1 MAGGLA
7 KYQLEYR
14 LGGGGMAEVF
24 IAHTLGAEGFS
35 RRVAI
40 KRVLGGFSD
49 NPAFA
54 KMFVEEARISSRLQ
68 HPNIVSVMDFDRDP
82 DGRLFLVMELVEG
95 KDLDGLMSFAL
106 LPFAVAIF
114 VTTEILRGL
123 GYAHDLPVTAGQQGG
138 MRGIIHRDVSPHNVL
153 LSWEGAV
160 KVSDFGIAKAR
171 SASEATA
178 SEFIKGKPA
187 YMSPEQ
193 ANGERLDGRSDLFAV
208 GIMLWEMLCGRRLFV
223 GEDTRTTL
231 AAVLF
236 GQIPRPRAVR
246 PDVPK
251 DLERVCMKLLE
262 RDMPQRYRTAEE
274 AISDLLE
281 CHDAP
286 KTGREQLIALMSE
299 RFVHEAPVRQARSKP
314 GPSRPPPIQRGN
326 VYDPTLQGH
335 VTPMASVG
343 AFRSAETGTIL
354 PPPSSGMSIGAKA
367 AIAMIALGI
376 GGVGAFFAV
385 RASSSSAGNAPVV
398 TAPRDAAADAAVVA
412 SVAIDAAPAPPVDAA
427 IMAAVVDAP
436 PPVDAAVAETKPPS
450 KPVETQPVKQVKTG
464 PENKPSG
471 EKKYGFLRVT
481 AWPTLT
487 VSLDG
492 NSLGDTPVKGYK
504 LQTGKHQLAL
514 LNGSGQTEN
523 LVIEIQEDQT
533 FKVERGK

>member
-1 MAGGLA
+1 MAGVLG
-7 KYQLEYR
+7 KYQLDHR

-54 KMFVEEARISSRLQ
+54 RMFVEEARISSRLQ
-68 HPNIVSVMDFDRDP
+68 HPNIVSVLDFDRDP

-95 KDLDGLMSFAL
+95 KDLDGLMSFSL
-106 LPFAVAIF
+106 LPFPVAIF

-123 GYAHDLPVTAGQQGG
+123 GYAHDLPVTAGQQSG

-246 PDVPK
+246 SDVPK

-262 RDMPQRYRTAEE
+262 RDLPQRYRTAEE
-274 AISDLLE
+274 AIADLLE
-281 CHDAP
+281 CNDAP
-286 KTGREQLIALMSE
+286 KTGREQLIGLLSE

-314 GPSRPPPIQRGN
+314 GPSRQPPIQQGG
-326 VYDPTLQGH
+326 VYDPTIQGH
-335 VTPMASVG
+335 APMASVG
-343 AFRSAETGTIL
+343 AFRGAVTGTL
-354 PPPSSGMSIGAKA
+354 MPKPGMPLGVKA
-367 AIAMIALGI
+367 AIAMIALGV
-376 GGVGAFFAV
+376 GGAGAFFAV
-385 RASSSSAGNAPVV
+385 RASGPTSTV
-398 TAPRDAAADAAVVA
+398 TTPMDAAVVA
-412 SVAIDAAPAPPVDAA
+412 SLTIDAAPAPPAIDAPVAVATIDAA
-427 IMAAVVDAP
+427 PA
-436 PPVDAAVAETKPPS
+436 PVDAAVVETKP
-450 KPVETQPVKQVKTG
+450 VEQKPVKQVKSA

-471 EKKYGFLRVT
+471 EKKFGFLRVT

-492 NSLGDTPVKGYK
+492 NSLGDTPVKGFK
-504 LQTGKHQLAL
+504 LQTGKHQLSL

-523 LVIEIQEDQT
+523 LVIDIQEDQT